1 MKKKTFGRIKMKKV
15 ISVFLSLVMLV
26 GCLSVMGAGVVNA
39 ADYVAYPTVYINGG
53 RGSLYKADGTK
64 IAPVET
70 PEGFLADAV
79 KDCIGDLAKAVVTG
93 SEADMQ
99 AYKEKLVSWIA
110 PLYDDIRLDNN
121 GEPTEPVIVGAGSS
135 GYFTIP
141 DTLPN
146 RISGGEYPLRAY
158 DFYYDWRLDPYE
170 TAAEL
175 NDYIGK
181 IMAATGRDKVNLVGR
196 CEGGCPLM
204 AYLDAYGHAHVNK
217 IMFYN
222 TASNGYLLP
231 TQLCSGKVEFRSADV
246 RAWLN
251 NNVHFSIDSLE
262 IGEDIVNMLFGM
274 LNLSAATPQIDLVGS
289 ALDGVYTRVLR
300 EVIPDVFMAS
310 YGTFP
315 AVWAMVASADFDDA
329 LAYMFKGK
337 EAQYAGLIE
346 KISAY
351 HQNVQLRT
359 EEILKECEADG
370 VQIGAI
376 AKYGYPAIPLS
387 AEAEELSDGE
397 ALVKYLSFGATC
409 ATYAGT
415 LSDAYIASRDAGY
428 ISVDKKID
436 ASTCLFPETT
446 WFIGGVDHQST
457 PWEMNDICQR
467 FFTSR
472 SPMTVRTDAKY
483 PQFLVGRGDETPVVP
498 LTEDNK
504 DMSVVGLEQ
513 EAEAP
518 GAVASFDQFMS
529 GLLTILLRL
538 VERVRAFIEG
548 IVAHANG
555 RA

>member
-1 MKKKTFGRIKMKKV
+1 MKKALSV
-15 ISVFLSLVMLV
+15 ILSLVMLV
-26 GCLSVMGAGVVNA
+26 GCLSVMGVGIVNA

-53 RGSLYKADGTK
+53 RGSLYKTDGTK
-64 IAPVET
+64 IAPVEP

-93 SEADMQ
+93 KEEDLQ

-121 GEPTEPVIVGAGSS
+121 GERTEPVIVGYGKT

-146 RISGGEYPLRAY
+146 RISGGEYPLQAY
-158 DFYYDWRLDPYE
+158 IYYYDWRLDPYE

-175 NDYIGK
+175 DGYINK

-204 AYLDAYGHAHVNK
+204 AYLEAYGHGHVNK
-217 IMFYN
+217 IMFFN

-231 TQLCSGKVEFRSADV
+231 TQLCSGKVEFRSADI

-251 NNVHFSIDSLE
+251 NNVHFSIEELE
-262 IGEDIVNMLFGM
+262 IGEDILNILLGM
-274 LNLSAATPQIDLVGS
+274 LNLSAATPQIDLLGS
-289 ALDGVYTRVLR
+289 TLDGVYTRVLR

-315 AVWAMVASADFDDA
+315 AVWAMIASKDFDDA
-329 LAYMFKGK
+329 LAYMFEGK

-346 KISAY
+346 KVTYY
-351 HQNVQLRT
+351 HENVQLRT

-370 VQIGAI
+370 IQIGAI
-376 AKYGYPAIPLS
+376 AKYGYPAIPLTP
-387 AEAEELSDGE
+387 EAEELSDGE
-397 ALVKYLSFGATC
+397 ALTKYLSFGATC
-409 ATYAGT
+409 STYAGT
-415 LSDAYIASRDAGY
+415 LSDSYIAAHDEKY

-467 FFTSR
+467 FFTAR
-472 SPMTVRTDAKY
+472 SPMTVRTDATY
-483 PQFLVGRGDETPVVP
+483 PQFLVGQGESLTVVP
-498 LTEDNK
+498 LTEENK
-504 DMSVVGLEQ
+504 DLSVVGLEQ

-518 GAVASFDQFMS
+518 GVVDSFDQFMS
-529 GLLTILLRL
+529 GLLTVVLRL
-538 VERVRAFIEG
+538 VERVRAIIDG
-548 IVAHANG
+548 IIAHANG
-555 RA
+555 TA